1 MNYYEILGLK
11 PNASKNEIKKSYHK
25 LAIQFHPDKTNNK
38 NDQDKFKKISEAYSV
53 LYDNDKRKQYD
64 STGISDINLTDPLEM
79 FQNIFNNFKP
89 DNNFEFSMSGSC
101 DISNMMFDTENIF
114 NSNKMNEVLP
124 DMFNTLTSV
133 ISGNENNIDNPIKT
147 NLVKTFINVTKNIID
162 ENLEQDKN
170 ISNKKSDYKKID
182 LDEKS
187 NKNINNLDEK
197 SNQNINNLDEKSN
210 KNINNLDRNNKN
222 IENNKKNINN
232 KNKPDD
238 IFITKEFSLKEF
250 YNKKKKKF
258 NYYRLENN
266 NKIKDSVILD
276 LILNEKIIIK
286 NKGHYLKQYE
296 NRGDI
301 IFLFTLKG
309 EENNYIVEKNNIII
323 EKNIFPYDL
332 YSKYK
337 CDLLLPNEKIFNLE
351 IDNLFKTYYNYII
364 PNMGLSNIK
373 GEIGNLIIKFNI
385 IFNEL
390 SDENIKLL
398 NEIFLSV

>member
-38 NDQDKFKKISEAYSV
+38 NDQDKFKKISEAYSI

-64 STGISDINLTDPLEM
+64 LTGISDINLTDPLEM

-89 DNNFEFSMSGSC
+89 DNNFEFNVSGSY
-101 DISNMMFDTENIF
+101 DISSMMFDTENIF

-170 ISNKKSDYKKID
+170 NINSNKKYYYQKID

-187 NKNINNLDEK
+187 NKNINNLD
-197 SNQNINNLDEKSN
+197 
-210 KNINNLDRNNKN
+210 RNNNN

-337 CDLLLPNEKIFNLE
+337 CDLLLPNENIFNLE
-351 IDNLFKTYYNYII
+351 IDDLFKTYYNYII

-398 NEIFLSV
+398 NEMFS

>member
-64 STGISDINLTDPLEM
+64 LTGISDINLTDPLEM

-89 DNNFEFSMSGSC
+89 DNNFEFNVSGSY
-101 DISNMMFDTENIF
+101 DISSMMFDTENIF

-170 ISNKKSDYKKID
+170 SSNKKSDYKKID

-187 NKNINNLDEK
+187 NKNINNLD
-197 SNQNINNLDEKSN
+197 
-210 KNINNLDRNNKN
+210 RNNNN

-323 EKNIFPYDL
+323 EKKIFPYDL

-337 CDLLLPNEKIFNLE
+337 CDLLLPNENIFNLE
-351 IDNLFKTYYNYII
+351 IDDLFKTYYNYII

-398 NEIFLSV
+398 NEMFS